1 MGLAI
6 DGAIILV
13 YFWIVAAVGL
23 RMGRRERNLSDFALG
38 GRQIPWWAV
47 MASIIAAETS
57 AATYLGAPTE
67 GFKRQSL
74 AYALLTFGVIIG
86 RWVVGNW
93 FLKAF
98 YLYRVYTVY
107 DYLEVRFGPLTKNF
121 AAGLFLLMRTLASG
135 ARLFI
140 PSIVMVLAWQL
151 IQNGGQS
158 VVVSQKP
165 VDTVTPYVIAI
176 VLLTFITAIYTSK
189 GGIKAVIWTDLI
201 QASLMFGTALLAIGT
216 LLNHIGGFSALIHS
230 IPKMGSIQGYLVT
243 GFDRTSIQDWQVS
256 QKMIPAG
263 AAPLPMAFMDYLK
276 EIVTNDYTLVS
287 AIVAATALN
296 IAAFGTDQDMV
307 QRLLTAENFKK
318 ARRSLLTAAFMDI
331 PIASVFTFIGI
342 LLFAFYK
349 SDPTYLPKSQADV
362 FGSYILNVMPVG
374 IRGLVLAGVFATAM
388 GSLSAALNS
397 LGTSATNDFYVPFVA
412 KRKGLDEH
420 AILSAARWFT
430 VVFAILM
437 IAVAG
442 AFAYVKVS
450 NPSLGIIP
458 VVLGIAGYILGPM
471 LGVFLLGMFT
481 RNRGSDLGNV
491 FGLIAGLLATSIFG
505 DLPGKLNPA
514 WSLHLGWEVSFTWF
528 AFIGAAAV
536 LIVGVWFRTPESA
549 IASALAHAAQ
559 AEEMSETPVALRPK
573 EQSA

>member
-1 MGLAI
+1 MGLAV
-6 DGAIILV
+6 DCAIILI

-86 RWVVGNW
+86 RWIVGNW
-93 FLKAF
+93 FLKPF
-98 YLYRVYTVY
+98 YQYKVYTVY
-107 DYLEVRFGPLTKNF
+107 DYLEIRFGPLTKNF

-151 IQNGGQS
+151 LQNHGQP
-158 VVVSQKP
+158 VIVSQKP
-165 VDTVTPYVIAI
+165 VDSVGPYLIAI
-176 VLLTFITAIYTSK
+176 ALLTVITAIYTSK
-189 GGIKAVIWTDLI
+189 GGIKAVVWTDVI
-201 QASLMFGTALLAIGT
+201 QASLMFGTALIAIFT
-216 LLNHIGGFSALIHS
+216 LLNHVGGFGGVAHA
-230 IPKMGSIQGYLVT
+230 IPKMSSIQGYVTT
-243 GFDRTSIQDWQVS
+243 GFDRTSIQDWQVA
-256 QKMIPAG
+256 QKMIKPG
-263 AAPLPMAFMDYLK
+263 SAPLPMGILDYLR
-276 EIVTNDYTLVS
+276 EIATNDYTLVS
-287 AIVAATALN
+287 ALVASTAMN

-331 PIASVFTFIGI
+331 PIAVTFTFIGI

-349 SDPTYLPKSQADV
+349 ADPTYQPKAQADV

-412 KRKGLDEH
+412 KRKCLGEEQ
-420 AILSAARWFT
+420 ILRAARWFT
-430 VVFAILM
+430 VVFAVLM
-437 IAVAG
+437 VAVAG
-442 AFAYVKVS
+442 AFAYLKVN
-450 NPSLGIIP
+450 NPDLGIIP

-471 LGVFLLGMFT
+471 LGVFLLGIFT
-481 RNRGSDLGNV
+481 KNRGSDLGNIAALV
-491 FGLIAGLLATSIFG
+491 AGLVATSVFG
-505 DLPGKLNPA
+505 DLPGKMNPN
-514 WSLHLGWEVSFTWF
+514 WKIHLPLEVSFTWF

-536 LIVGVWFRTPESA
+536 LLVGIWFKTPPETIKSAQSRAAEAESMA
-549 IASALAHAAQ
+549 D
-559 AEEMSETPVALRPK
+559 TPLALR
-573 EQSA
+573 